1 MKGKTFA
8 YFWEKNVIH
17 VKRENIQK
25 ATGACRVD
33 SVTSC
38 IGLSPGVGPSSKAS
52 LGNQVKNRLVRV
64 VFTGKETNLT
74 KVVAIINHQRDIM
87 TR

>member
-1 MKGKTFA
+1 M
-8 YFWEKNVIH
+8 IH
-17 VKRENIQK
+17 VDRENIQEP
-25 ATGACRVD
+25 AGACRVD
-33 SVTSC
+33 SITSG
-38 IGLSPGVGPSSKAS
+38 IGLSPRVGPSSKAS